1 MEKKRVNVYFSED
14 DEIELYATIEA
25 LAKEEKRSVNQQIK
39 VMLAEAANTR
49 RDIAHNKNKEII

>member
-49 RDIAHNKNKEII
+49 RDHSQQK

>member
-25 LAKEEKRSVNQQIK
+25 LAKEEKRSINQQIK
-39 VMLAEAANTR
+39 VMLAEAAKAR
-49 RDIAHNKNKEII
+49 RERSQQK

>member
-14 DEIELYATIEA
+14 DEIELYVTIEA

-39 VMLAEAANTR
+39 FMLVEAANAR
-49 RDIAHNKNKEII
+49 RKRSGQNKEVI

>member
-25 LAKEEKRSVNQQIK
+25 LAKEEKRSINQQIK
-39 VMLAEAANTR
+39 VMLAEAANAR
-49 RDIAHNKNKEII
+49 RSQQNKEIS

>member
-39 VMLAEAANTR
+39 VMLAEAANAR
-49 RDIAHNKNKEII
+49 RERSQQNKEII

>member
-25 LAKEEKRSVNQQIK
+25 LAKEEKRSINQQIK
-39 VMLAEAANTR
+39 VMLAEAANAR
-49 RDIAHNKNKEII
+49 RDRSQQNKEIS

>member
-49 RDIAHNKNKEII
+49 RERSQQNKEVI